1 MAHKTISDDE
11 MMLRA
16 LELFRTYG
24 FHGVSLKQ
32 LADSMGLEKASLY
45 YRFPGGKDEIA
56 LAVVRAVDA
65 GVRQNVFQALARH
78 GVSPRRRVQLACDE
92 LRQFYGGGT
101 KSCTLDV
108 MSIPGSTDAI
118 REVLQKTLQDWAD
131 AFARVAIEAGL
142 TPVQARARGEE
153 AIMLL
158 EGALV
163 ISRVHGVGVPFE
175 RVLKQLP
182 KLLSEF

>member
-11 MMLRA
+11 MILRA
-16 LELFRTYG
+16 LDLFRRYG

-65 GVRQNVFQALARH
+65 GVRQNVFQALARR

-92 LRQFYGGGT
+92 LRQFYSGGT

-118 REVLQKTLQDWAD
+118 REVLQKTLQDWTD
-131 AFARVAIEAGL
+131 AFAQVAVEAGMTL
-142 TPVQARARGEE
+142 VQARARAEE

-163 ISRVHGVGVPFE
+163 ISRVHGSGVMFE

-182 KLLSEF
+182 GLLSEP